1 VSTVVRTAKVPQR
14 PLKFLLVGWEFVLLY
29 LMSTLHIRPYDDTI
43 DFIHIFRMN
52 CNPEAM
58 RYIRPVETE
67 EAPVRARVNHM
78 LAHKADSPNMGMMM
92 IENAETGEIVGNMV
106 IRHANWD
113 VTREVEI
120 GYVIDPVH
128 WGKGYATQSVEL
140 LLAYARRCAINH
152 LVAFTAEAN
161 GASNRVL
168 EKCGFRL
175 MGKEMIYEVECLKWE
190 LHLA

>member
-1 VSTVVRTAKVPQR
+1 M
-14 PLKFLLVGWEFVLLY
+14 LI
-29 LMSTLHIRPYDDTI
+29 IRPYDDQH
-43 DFIHIFRMN
+43 DFIHIYKMN

-58 RYIRPVETE
+58 RYIRPAETE

-78 LAHKADSPNMGMMM
+78 LAHKANCPNMGMMM

-113 VTREVEI
+113 ATREVEI
-120 GYVIDPVH
+120 GYVIDPIH
-128 WGKGYATQSVEL
+128 WGKGYATRSLEL
-140 LLAYARRCAINH
+140 LINYARQHGIHH

-168 EKCGFRL
+168 EKCGFVL
-175 MGKEMIYEVECLKWE
+175 TGKEVIYEADCLKWE
-190 LHLA
+190 LHVA